1 MTTTGKST
9 GYLGEMLVRVGLITD
24 AQLADAMREQHLR
37 SSYVPL
43 SQILIERNV
52 VSRRQLDQLLEN
64 AEKRPR
70 LGDLLVRNGSITQD
84 QLSHALERQRALH
97 VPLGQVLVRLGYT
110 TEKAMRDA
118 LALQLNMRVIA
129 RMLGRSSRRKL

>member
-1 MTTTGKST
+1 MTTTKT
-9 GYLGEMLVRVGLITD
+9 GSLGEMLVRVGLITE
-24 AQLADAMREQHLR
+24 AQLAVAVREQHAR

-43 SQILIERNV
+43 GQVLIETNIV
-52 VSRRQLDQLLEN
+52 TRRQLDALLEN

-70 LGDLLVRNGSITQD
+70 LGDLLVRNGSITQQ
-84 QLSHALERQRALH
+84 QLAHALERQHALR

-129 RMLGRSSRRKL
+129 RMLGRSGHRKL